1 MADLDPPAGAARTA
15 GKTPDP
21 TAAAKPAGGGEP
33 DPLPRSAA
41 EGSVK
46 TPQSLS
52 LRRPDD
58 WHVHLRDG
66 PLLQAV
72 APATARCF
80 ARAIVMP
87 NLSPPITTVAAAVAY
102 RERISAAVPE
112 ATGFTPLMTAYLTDT
127 IEPAELEKGHGEG
140 VFTACKLYP
149 ANATTNSAAGVS
161 DMAKLTAVFETLE
174 AIGMPLLIHG
184 EVTDPDIDVFDREAV
199 FIERHLE
206 PLLRRHPGLK
216 VVLEHITTAE
226 AAAFVQAAGPNLA
239 ATITPHHL
247 HINRN
252 ALFQGG
258 LRPDLYCLPV
268 AKRERHRLALVAAA
282 TSGDPKFFLGTDSAP
297 HPRHAKEAACGC
309 AGIYNAPYAI
319 ESYAMVFEAEG
330 QLGRLEAF
338 ASEHGPR
345 FYGLAL
351 NGDSITLVREG
362 HTVPPRIHA
371 NDAAGVATSLV
382 PFHAGAVLP
391 WRLAIPLAP

>member
-1 MADLDPPAGAARTA
+1 MDAAPFPSEAARPSGA
-15 GKTPDP
+15 SPDANAAAD
-21 TAAAKPAGGGEP
+21 TAAAGDRAPVPLSGAEENGEP
-33 DPLPRSAA
+33 PL
-41 EGSVK
+41 
-46 TPQSLS
+46 TLT

-80 ARAIVMP
+80 ARSIVMP

-102 RERISAAVPE
+102 RERIRAAVPGKL
-112 ATGFTPLMTAYLTDT
+112 GFTPLMTAYLTDT
-127 IEPAELEKGHGEG
+127 IEPSELEQGHAEG
-140 VFTACKLYP
+140 VFSACKLYP

-161 DMAKLTAVFETLE
+161 DLANLNRVFETLE
-174 AIGMPLLIHG
+174 RIGLPLLIHG
-184 EVTDPDIDVFDREAV
+184 EVTDSEIDIFDREAV

-206 PLLRRHPGLK
+206 PLLRRHQGLK

-226 AAAFVQAAGPNLA
+226 AADFVRSAGANLA

-252 ALFQGG
+252 ALFRGG
-258 LRPDLYCLPV
+258 LRPDFYCLPV

-282 TSGDPKFFLGTDSAP
+282 SSGNPKFFLGTDSAP

-309 AGIYNAPYAI
+309 AGIYNAPFAI

-345 FYGLAL
+345 FYGLPL
-351 NGDSITLVREG
+351 NGDSITLVREA

-371 NDAAGVATSLV
+371 NDAAGVATTLV

-391 WRLAIPLAP
+391 WRLLAD